1 MSSRESCTV
10 VHNTLRNNHS
20 LEPHYFIP
28 LHQQSNLQQTKIYKY
43 TAESHWKVI
52 REASLL
58 TWGSSDTRQL
68 KNRLVMKASPRR
80 ANLSHAEP
88 VLHSSP
94 PCFSFFSAW
103 WQLNFFMSTLLIQL
117 NNPNG
122 QIRDVVVLS
131 LLLSYSFEQQWEP
144 RSPSAPAT
152 YSTAGFENSKAVV
165 NTIRAGIKYINKCQV
180 SILQKAMP
188 PSC

>member
-94 PCFSFFSAW
+94 PCFYFFSAW
-103 WQLNFFMSTLLIQL
+103 WQLNFFYV
-117 NNPNG
+117 NPTHTAQQSQRSNQRRG
-122 QIRDVVVLS
+122 GSLS
-131 LLLSYSFEQQWEP
+131 LAVLQFWAAVRAQEP
-144 RSPSAPAT
+144 I
-152 YSTAGFENSKAVV
+152 STCNIQHCRIWKLQSCCQH
-165 NTIRAGIKYINKCQV
+165 NK
-180 SILQKAMP
+180 SWN
-188 PSC
+188 